1 MNASWSIDFKKCA
14 IYSTAG
20 GIAGV
25 SIDLLL
31 FPVDSIKTR
40 LQASTIENNFT
51 QKAKE
56 VNKFRGFASTA
67 IASFPWSAVFWVV
80 YETSKLILMK

>member
-1 MNASWSIDFKKCA
+1 MDKFHQYKFQYYESFWYFKLIKMNASWSIDFKKCA

-40 LQASTIENNFT
+40 LQATTIENNFT

-56 VNKFRGFASTA
+56 VNKF
-67 IASFPWSAVFWVV
+67 
-80 YETSKLILMK
+80 